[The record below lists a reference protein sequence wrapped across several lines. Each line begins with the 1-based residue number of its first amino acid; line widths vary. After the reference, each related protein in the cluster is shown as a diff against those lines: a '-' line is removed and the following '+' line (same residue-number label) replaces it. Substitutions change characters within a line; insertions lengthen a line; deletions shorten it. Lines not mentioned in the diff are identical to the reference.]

1 MNWHATSMP
10 DGNNYTSSQLFN
22 ANEIMLLLLLDA
34 KSHSQRSNHLHF
46 IHISE
51 AIFSLISLLYLFDA
65 ISFVSSGKNEC
76 IPFKPK
82 NIQIHLLNQMNVRA
96 VFFSFISNFVIIYCM
111 RLCKRSR
118 LLFRLSSLN
127 VECQRILCVTR
138 HILHVCESFS

>member
-51 AIFSLISLLYLFDA
+51 AISSPISLLYQFRLFRL
-65 ISFVSSGKNEC
+65 
-76 IPFKPK
+76 K
-82 NIQIHLLNQMNVRA
+82 NIQIHLLNQMNARA
-96 VFFSFISNFVIIYCM
+96 VFFSFISNFVIIYCI

-127 VECQRILCVTR
+127 GKCQRILCVTR